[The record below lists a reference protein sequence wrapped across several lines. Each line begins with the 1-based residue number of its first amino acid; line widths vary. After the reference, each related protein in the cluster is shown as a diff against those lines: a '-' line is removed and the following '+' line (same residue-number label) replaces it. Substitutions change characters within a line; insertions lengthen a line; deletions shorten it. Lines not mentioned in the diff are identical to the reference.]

1 MNEPKNPPIST
12 GKRPLSRIEWTTLLT
27 FLGIVAGSFTLA
39 YFMVGSFLL
48 PILMGGIL
56 SMMLQKY
63 YRRICG
69 EKRSK
74 KVALLLTLGIILLVV
89 LPIAAFVTLGVRQG
103 IEVGKKLSE
112 TGISYSDLTEK
123 ITHWPVLQSLGF
135 EPEAIA
141 SDLQQWAESLGKAIL
156 GAVLG
161 IASRLP
167 SIAFQLTLMALSCFF
182 FLVDGPR
189 FLDWARGKIPMDRDV
204 QKRLAR
210 SFQDTSDSVIW
221 ATLAA
226 SGAQALLMFT
236 LFIVLGVPAKLLAA
250 GATFFL
256 AWIPMVGS
264 SPVWILGAFYLLLKG
279 SIVKTIILVISGLS
293 MGIIDNIVRAS
304 VLRGRSEMHPLVSLV
319 AIFGGIEMFGVLGVF
334 LGPIIASIVISL
346 LDVWPALGQSLGLLE
361 DSTKAEL
368 RHRDL

>member
-1 MNEPKNPPIST
+1 M
-12 GKRPLSRIEWTTLLT
+12 LS
-27 FLGIVAGSFTLA
+27 
-39 YFMVGSFLL
+39 YFMIGSFLL

-56 SMMLQKY
+56 SMMLQKHY
-63 YRRICG
+63 GRICG
-69 EKRSK
+69 ETRNK
-74 KVALLLTLGIILLVV
+74 KVALLLTLGVVLLVV
-89 LPIAAFVTLGVRQG
+89 LPIGIFITMGVRQG
-103 IEVGKKLSE
+103 IQVGKDLSE
-112 TGISYSDLTEK
+112 SGVSYSGITEQ
-123 ITHWPVLQSLGF
+123 ITHWPIFQSLGF
-135 EPEAIA
+135 EPDAIA
-141 SDLQQWAESLGKAIL
+141 VDLQQWAESLGKVIL

-161 IASRLP
+161 IASHLP

-182 FLVDGPR
+182 FLVDGPK

-226 SGAQALLMFT
+226 SGAQALVMLI
-236 LFIVLGVPAKLLAA
+236 LFFALGVPAKLLAA

-264 SPVWILGAFYLLLKG
+264 SPVWILGALYLLLKG
-279 SIVKTIILVISGLS
+279 SIVKVVILVVAGLS
-293 MGIIDNIVRAS
+293 MGILDNFVRAS

-319 AIFGGIEMFGVLGVF
+319 AIFGGIEMFGVMGVF

-346 LDVWPALGQSLGLLE
+346 LDVWPALGQSMGLLE
-361 DSTKAEL
+361 KDPTD
-368 RHRDL
+368 RV